1 MRAETV
7 DWVVEGLSREVV
19 VGRRAVAA
27 IAVGAMVVCLT
38 LGAYARIPLP
48 FTPVPITLQT
58 FFVLV
63 AGAALGRRLGTLSL
77 SVYLLLGTLGLPIF
91 TGAWLGPTTGY
102 LVGFVAAG
110 WVVGVLSR
118 RLPRHPMAAI
128 LPAMVAGTLVIY
140 LCGASWLAFVVGL
153 GVKKALVAGVL
164 VFVPAD
170 AVKLLAAAA
179 LAGAGDGRFRT
190 LFS

>member
-1 MRAETV
+1 MRAEAV
-7 DWVVEGLSREVV
+7 DWVTQELDREVV
-19 VGRRAVAA
+19 VGRRAVAGV
-27 IAVGAMVVCLT
+27 AVGATVVCLT
-38 LGAYARIPLP
+38 LGAYARGPLP

-140 LCGASWLAFVVGL
+140 RCGAAWLAFVVGL
-153 GVKKALVAGVL
+153 GVEKAFVAGVL
-164 VFVPAD
+164 AFVPGD
-170 AVKLLAAAA
+170 TVKLLAAAA
-179 LAGAGDGRFRT
+179 LVRAYHGRLRT
-190 LFS
+190 LFP